1 MGYGFMVWAV
11 DTVKLRQV
19 AGSKDEKLRRM
30 IGGRFKRDLA
40 ELDDLFSHSIS
51 AGGPN
56 TYEALRQIIDG
67 TVPDG
72 GRNGIYYYAFRLL
85 VEHFG
90 KFQDNGAVMPWNSP
104 DFDPVN
110 AALAA
115 MGVPLKM
122 DRFYGSDLPVNLP
135 WPDDFPSTGWVDEGE
150 AQKIHAAFSGATSRG
165 DDPEAERIVECVR
178 GWFRN
183 AASLGR
189 GLVSYYH

>member
-11 DTVKLRQV
+11 DTNKLRQA

-40 ELDDLFSHSIS
+40 SLDELFEHTFSS
-51 AGGPN
+51 GGPN

-72 GRNGIYYYAFRLL
+72 ARGGIYFYAFKLL

-90 KFQDNGAVMPWNSP
+90 RFLDNGAVYPWNRP
-104 DFDPVN
+104 DFAPVN
-110 AALAA
+110 AVLKK
-115 MGVPLKM
+115 MGVPFEVDSL
-122 DRFYGSDLPVNLP
+122 YGVSLPVKLP
-135 WPDDFPSTGWVDEGE
+135 YPDDFPLAGWVDE
-150 AQKIHAAFSGATSRG
+150 ATVKKVAAAFEGAKTPKG
-165 DDPEAERIVECVR
+165 EEAGIVECVR
-178 GWFRN
+178 GWFRD
-183 AASLGR
+183 AAAQGR